1 MSAGKKHRKLSR
13 RGKKLIRRTLGAVM
27 MITAIIIAAIPAR
40 NVTADTGNVAEK
52 YKIYPNREYDTSSGK
67 FEFTTAADIVADN
80 PAVTADAAQYLI
92 SSVPIINFTNPDI
105 KVYTTG
111 DGAYQFAYVDEDGD
125 IGSNTRYAVILGFS
139 SGNIPGGSLT
149 IPDTVDAYLKYSAT
163 DGGTLGGYCA
173 VSLNNEFLYY
183 RVSSDTNTDG
193 NGYEY
198 TVKEEREQE
207 ILDPEGNPTGETEIV
222 EVDVKKY
229 WYYYPCYYE
238 QYDTWKNNTD
248 GELYYRSKEADD
260 VLGTMAEYTAT
271 DKGSSDM
278 HKKLASATV
287 AYIGDQF
294 IESDGNGGWTIYGD
308 KDANVITIEDYFEKY
323 GVVKGVFAN
332 NGNIRNLTVGEELR
346 GIGSYAF
353 YGCTSLQGI
362 TLANGLNTIGN
373 YAFAGCINMNSINMD
388 VSSNLTAIGNHAFYD
403 CERLKGFAVPINV
416 RVLCDSAF
424 EACYAIGS
432 NPNNPNTN
440 LDLCAGGQ
448 AVSLNY
454 IGNNVFKDCTSM
466 LNLVFPE
473 TYKET
478 NFSVSNVQGC
488 SKLQYLYIPN
498 STMSITE
505 AVDENGDVVLDFEE
519 FLQSVPEEF
528 YIEGQDPSNIHNV
541 CKENAIAFKYIG
553 QDLYEKII
561 VDDKGTPSTG
571 DDARLT
577 WQVNSK
583 DELVNFNLDGT
594 TENVEIVDKIGPY
607 SIKHL
612 SADCFSG
619 NCSLV
624 RITIPSS
631 IEKIDAGAFL
641 GCHNLHDVIF
651 KSPSNLSVI
660 EDGAFDTQECST
672 NYDSGSD
679 SYTCKV
685 CGDALANV
693 PELTFTGEVS
703 PTSLPFTYAMNGL
716 HNFNNDSQST
726 AYITFY
732 SGWPTNMTIKYNA
745 AKQMSELVE
754 YPTWGNIS
762 NQTWYNKFPYMT
774 EGYKN
779 AASTAVSKYLLNHD
793 DSLANDVALT
803 ENEQAIIDS
812 ALHVVVPDG
821 VQSIKEGIFSGIN
834 ANGEQAYGE
843 GGVAISPN
851 LSVESVT
858 LKSVDTIDPY
868 AFNFDGKVA
877 ALEKVVVDGGANKIC
892 SYSFANNDALKEV
905 YINSGA
911 KVIEE
916 YAFAQDPA
924 LSIFQMSS
932 GDTQVL
938 GNYVFDGDSSLEN
951 VKLSST
957 ISEIGLRP
965 FKGCSKLSEVDFSG
979 SPYFTCRDSII
990 YKVENGDET
999 TIVQCLEARGNTAGS
1014 STINKEELPNT
1025 LTTIY
1030 DEAFQDCT
1038 GVGSV
1043 DLTGTSLT
1051 SVPINGFTNT
1061 TKLYSVYLPNTCTKI
1076 GKNAFTDSAV
1086 QYVEIPESVRIIDPS
1101 SFDTGEGLPIITFY
1115 CTENTTASDYAETY
1129 PNIIMVNKPAEKGK
1143 FTVYFWDKDGNIL
1156 DTQQVVE
1163 GADAVPPTAPTVE
1176 GFKFTGWLP
1185 DYKNVGRNLDVVA
1198 QYTKIDSEET
1208 KWTVNFYD
1216 HNDELLYTMKVDNGA
1231 DCIAPVAPERDG
1243 YTFTGWRP
1251 AITGITKDTEVYAQY
1266 EKVVD
1271 GGNGGNGGNTDGD
1284 DKPNGDGTG
1293 GDGTGGDGTGGD
1305 GDNTKA
1311 ELFTLTVANGSGSGS
1326 YVAGAQVIIVANEP
1340 ASSQEFDKWT
1350 TNNTNIKFISEALT
1364 ATAFTMPAENC
1375 TVTATYKAKTN
1386 TGGGGTGGND
1396 NQGGNNTKPGDKY
1409 DGTYVDIDKP
1419 GISNGQISSA
1429 TINGSAD
1436 NFVVKITDDP
1446 FATESAYRALQYE
1459 YGDMSDIMFSAMD
1472 ISLYDSKGTTEI
1484 KDTSSISVTITIP
1497 IPDSL
1502 VPYGGNCKVAAIK
1515 NDKLDKLKATFK
1527 TIEKVPC
1534 IQFTASHFSP
1544 YVVYVDTGNLSAS
1557 GTIDSAPK
1565 TGDFM
1570 QPKWFLSAGLFLC
1583 AMVLFLKKD
1592 KVVVSQKV
1600 AK

>member
-1 MSAGKKHRKLSR
+1 MSAGKKHRKLSK
-13 RGKKLIRRTLGAVM
+13 RGKKIIRRALGAVL
-27 MITAIIIAAIPAR
+27 MISAIIIAAVPADS
-40 NVTADTGNVAEK
+40 VTADTGNVAEM
-52 YKIYPNREYDTSSGK
+52 YKIYPNREYNAGSGD
-67 FEFTTAADIVADN
+67 FDFITAADIVADN
-80 PAVTADAAQYLI
+80 SAITADAAQYLI
-92 SSVPIINFTNPDI
+92 SSVPIIDFTNPDI

-193 NGYEY
+193 NGYPY
-198 TVKEEREQE
+198 TVMVEQE
-207 ILDPEGNPTGETEIV
+207 QDVLDEEGNPTGETELV
-222 EVDVKKY
+222 EVEVTKY

-238 QYDTWKNNTD
+238 QYDVWKNNTD
-248 GELYYRSKEADD
+248 GELYYRSKEADETA
-260 VLGTMAEYTAT
+260 GTMAEYTAT
-271 DKGSSDM
+271 DKGSSDI
-278 HKKLASATV
+278 HKKLAAATV

-308 KDANVITIEDYFEKY
+308 EANGVITIEDYFEKY

-373 YAFAGCINMNSINMD
+373 YAFAGCINMSSINMD

-432 NPNNPNTN
+432 NPNNPSTN
-440 LDLCAGGQ
+440 LDLCAQGQ
-448 AVSLNY
+448 AVSLSY

-466 LNLVFPE
+466 LNLVFPD

-478 NFSVSNVQGC
+478 NFSVSNLQGC

-498 STMSITE
+498 STMAITE
-505 AVDENGDVVLDFEE
+505 AKDENGQVVLDFEG
-519 FLQSVPEEF
+519 FLQTVPEEF

-541 CKENAIAFKYIG
+541 CMANAIAFKYIG

-561 VDDKGTPSTG
+561 VDDKDTETTS

-577 WQVNSK
+577 WQVNSL
-583 DELVNFNLDGT
+583 DELVNFNLEGE

-607 SIKHL
+607 SIKEL

-624 RITIPSS
+624 KITIPSS
-631 IEKIDAGAFL
+631 IEKIEAGAFE

-651 KSPSNLSVI
+651 KSPCNLATI
-660 EDGAFDTQECST
+660 EDGAFDTQECSAT
-672 NYDSGSD
+672 YDSGSD

-685 CGDALANV
+685 CGDKLAKT
-693 PELTFTGEVS
+693 PELTFTGEISTVS
-703 PTSLPFTYAMNGL
+703 VPYNYAMNGT

-732 SGWPTNMTIKYNA
+732 SGWPTNMTVKYNA

-754 YPTWGNIS
+754 YPTWSNIS
-762 NQTWYNKFPYMT
+762 TQTWFNKFPYMT

-779 AASTAVSKYLLNHD
+779 AASTAVSKYLLNHN
-793 DSLANDVALT
+793 DSLADDVALT
-803 ENEQAIIDS
+803 ENEQVIIDS
-812 ALHVVVPDG
+812 ALHVVVPEG
-821 VQSIKEGIFSGIN
+821 VQSVKEGIFSGVN
-834 ANGEQAYGE
+834 ANGEQAYGD
-843 GGVAISPN
+843 GGSAISPN
-851 LSVESVT
+851 LSIESITLNSVE
-858 LKSVDTIDPY
+858 TIEPY
-868 AFNFDGKVA
+868 AFNFDGKLP
-877 ALEKVVVDGGANKIC
+877 ALEKVIINGGADTIS
-892 SYSFANNDALKEV
+892 SYSFSDNSALKEV
-905 YINSGA
+905 YINGGGD
-911 KVIEE
+911 VIEE
-916 YAFAQDPA
+916 YAFANDEN
-924 LSIFQMSS
+924 LSTFQMSS
-932 GDTQVL
+932 PDAISI
-938 GNYVFDGDSSLEN
+938 GNYAFDGDKELQN

-965 FKGCSKLSEVDFSG
+965 FKGCTKLSEIDCSG
-979 SPYFTCRDSII
+979 SPYFVCKDSIL
-990 YKVENGDET
+990 YKMEGGLET
-999 TIVQCLEARGNTAGS
+999 AIVQCLEARGNTAGS
-1014 STINKEELPNT
+1014 STINKEELPAT

-1030 DEAFQDCT
+1030 EEAFEDCT
-1038 GVGSV
+1038 GIGSV
-1043 DLTGTSLT
+1043 DLSTTKVT
-1051 SVPINGFTNT
+1051 AVPVNGFKNT

-1115 CTENTTASDYAETY
+1115 CTEDTTASDYAETY
-1129 PNIIMVNKPAEKGK
+1129 PNIIMVNKPAEKGV
-1143 FTVYFWDKDGNIL
+1143 FTVYFWDKDGNVL
-1156 DTQQVVE
+1156 DTQQVIE
-1163 GADAVPPTAPTVE
+1163 GNDAVPPTAPEIE
-1176 GFKFTGWLP
+1176 GYTFTGWLP

-1198 QYTKIDSEET
+1198 QYTKIDSEDT

-1231 DCIAPVAPERDG
+1231 DCIAPVAPVREG

-1266 EKVVD
+1266 EKITA
-1271 GGNGGNGGNTDGD
+1271 GS
-1284 DKPNGDGTG
+1284 DGTG
-1293 GDGTGGDGTGGD
+1293 GTGNNGAGTGTGNGTAQNGQ
-1305 GDNTKA
+1305 
-1311 ELFTLTVANGSGSGS
+1311 LYSLTVANGSGSGS
-1326 YVAGAQVIIVANEP
+1326 YVAGAQVIVVANTP

-1350 TNNTNIKFISEALT
+1350 TNNTNVKFISDSLS

-1386 TGGGGTGGND
+1386 TGGSTGNNNQSNTGSGNASGGN
-1396 NQGGNNTKPGDKY
+1396 KY
-1409 DGTYVDIDKP
+1409 EGSYVDIDKP
-1419 GISNGQISSA
+1419 GISNGSVSSA
-1429 TINGSAD
+1429 TINGSTD

-1446 FATESAYRALQYE
+1446 FATEAAYRALQYE

-1502 VPYGGNCKVAAIK
+1502 VAYGGNCKVAAVV
-1515 NDKLDKLKATFK
+1515 NDKLEKLNASFK
-1527 TIEKVPC
+1527 TIDQVPC

-1544 YVVYVDTGNLSAS
+1544 YVVYVDASNLSAT
-1557 GTIDSAPK
+1557 GTIDTTPQ
-1565 TGDFM
+1565 TGDM
-1570 QPKWFLSAGLFLC
+1570 LHPKWFLSAGLFLC
-1583 AMVLFLKKD
+1583 ALALFLKKD
-1592 KVVVSQKV
+1592 KVVVKQKV
-1600 AK
+1600 AN

>member
-1 MSAGKKHRKLSR
+1 MSAGKKHRKLSK
-13 RGKKLIRRTLGAVM
+13 RGKKIIRRALGAVLM
-27 MITAIIIAAIPAR
+27 VSAIIIAAIPAGKS
-40 NVTADTGNVAEK
+40 TAVTGNVAEM
-52 YKIYPNREYDTSSGK
+52 YKIYPNRVYDTVK
-67 FEFTTAADIVADN
+67 DDFDFVTAADIVADN
-80 PAVTADAAQYLI
+80 SAVTPDAAQYLI
-92 SSVPIINFTNPDI
+92 SSVPIIDFTNPDI

-183 RVSSDTNTDG
+183 RISSETNTDG
-193 NGYEY
+193 NGYPY
-198 TVKEEREQE
+198 QVTVEQE
-207 ILDPEGNPTGETEIV
+207 QEVLDDEGNPTGETELV
-222 EVDVKKY
+222 EVEVTRY

-238 QYDTWKNNTD
+238 QYETWKNNTD
-248 GELYYRSKEADD
+248 GELYYRSKEADE
-260 VLGTMAEYTAT
+260 VAGTMAEYTAT
-271 DKGSSDM
+271 DKGSSDI

-308 KDANVITIEDYFEKY
+308 KANGVITIEDYFAKY

-373 YAFAGCINMNSINMD
+373 YAFSGCINMSSINMD

-432 NPNNPNTN
+432 NPNNPSTN
-440 LDLCAGGQ
+440 LDLCAQGQ

-466 LNLVFPE
+466 LNLVFPD

-478 NFSVSNVQGC
+478 NFSVSNLQGC

-505 AVDENGDVVLDFEE
+505 AKDETGQVVLDFEG
-519 FLQSVPEEF
+519 FLQTVPEEF

-541 CKENAIAFKYIG
+541 CMENAIAFKYIG

-561 VDDKGTPSTG
+561 IDDKGTPSES

-577 WQVNSK
+577 WQVNSL
-583 DELVNFNLDGT
+583 DELVNFNLDGE

-607 SIKHL
+607 SIKEL

-624 RITIPSS
+624 KITIPSS
-631 IEKIDAGAFL
+631 ITNIKSGAFK

-651 KSPSNLSVI
+651 KSPCNLTTI
-660 EDGAFDTQECST
+660 EDGAFDTQDCSAT
-672 NYDSGSD
+672 YDSGTD

-685 CGDALANV
+685 CGDKLAKT

-703 PTSLPFTYAMNGL
+703 PTSVPYSYAMNGT

-754 YPTWGNIS
+754 YPTWNNIS
-762 NQTWYNKFPYMT
+762 NQTWFNKFPYMT
-774 EGYKN
+774 DGYKN
-779 AASTAVSKYLLNHD
+779 AASTAVSKYLLNHN
-793 DSLANDVALT
+793 DSLADDVALT

-812 ALHVVVPDG
+812 ALHVVVPNG
-821 VQSIKEGIFSGIN
+821 VQSVKEGIFSGKN
-834 ANGEQAYGE
+834 ADGEQAYGE
-843 GGVAISPN
+843 GGTAISPN
-851 LSVESVT
+851 LTIESITLNSVE
-858 LKSVDTIDPY
+858 TIEPY
-868 AFNFDGKVA
+868 AFNFEGKLP
-877 ALEKVVVDGGANKIC
+877 ALEKVTINGGADIIS
-892 SYSFANNDALKEV
+892 SYSFSDNPALKEV
-905 YINSGA
+905 YINGGGD
-911 KVIEE
+911 VIEE
-916 YAFAQDPA
+916 YAFANDEN
-924 LSIFQMSS
+924 LSTFQMNSP
-932 GDTQVL
+932 DAVTI
-938 GNYVFDGDSSLEN
+938 GNYVFDGDKELQN
-951 VKLSST
+951 VRLSST

-965 FKGCSKLSEVDFSG
+965 FKGCTKLAEIDCSG
-979 SPYFTCRDSII
+979 SPYLLCKDSIL
-990 YKVENGDET
+990 YKMDGGVET

-1014 STINKEELPNT
+1014 STINKEELPAT

-1030 DEAFQDCT
+1030 EEAFEDCT

-1043 DLTGTSLT
+1043 DLSATKITG
-1051 SVPINGFTNT
+1051 VPIKGFKNT
-1061 TKLYSVYLPNTCTKI
+1061 TKLYSVYLPNACTKI

-1086 QYVEIPESVRIIDPS
+1086 QYIEIPESVRIIDPS

-1129 PNIIMVNKPAEKGK
+1129 PNIIMVNKPAEKGV
-1143 FTVYFWDKDGNIL
+1143 FTVYFWDKDGNVL
-1156 DTQQVVE
+1156 DTQQVTE
-1163 GADAVPPTAPTVE
+1163 GNDAVPPTAPEVE
-1176 GFKFTGWLP
+1176 GYTFTGWLP
-1185 DYKNVGRNLDVVA
+1185 DYKNVSRNLDVVA
-1198 QYTKIDSEET
+1198 QYTKIDSEDT

-1231 DCIAPVAPERDG
+1231 DCIAPVAPVREG

-1266 EKVVD
+1266 EKITA
-1271 GGNGGNGGNTDGD
+1271 GS
-1284 DKPNGDGTG
+1284 DGTG
-1293 GDGTGGDGTGGD
+1293 GTGNNGAGTGTGNGTAQNGQ
-1305 GDNTKA
+1305 
-1311 ELFTLTVANGSGSGS
+1311 LYSLTVANGSGSGS
-1326 YVAGAQVIIVANEP
+1326 YVAGAQVIVVANTP

-1350 TNNTNIKFISEALT
+1350 TNNTNVKFISDSLS

-1375 TVTATYKAKTN
+1375 TVTATYKAKAN
-1386 TGGGGTGGND
+1386 TGGGS
-1396 NQGGNNTKPGDKY
+1396 GNNNQSNTGSGNASSGNKY
-1409 DGTYVDIDKP
+1409 EGSYVDIDKP
-1419 GISNGQISSA
+1419 GISNGQLSSA
-1429 TINGSAD
+1429 TINGSTD

-1446 FATESAYRALQYE
+1446 FATEAAYRALQYE

-1472 ISLYDSKGTTEI
+1472 ISLYDSKGVTEI

-1502 VPYGGNCKVAAIK
+1502 VAYGGNCKVAAVV
-1515 NDKLDKLKATFK
+1515 NDKLDKLNASFK
-1527 TIEKVPC
+1527 TIDQVPC

-1544 YVVYVDTGNLSAS
+1544 YVVYVDASNLTAT
-1557 GTIDSAPK
+1557 GTIDTTPK
-1565 TGDFM
+1565 TGDM
-1570 QPKWFLSAGLFLC
+1570 LHPKWFLSAGLFLC
-1583 AMVLFLKKD
+1583 ALALFLKRD
-1592 KVVVSQKV
+1592 KVVVKTK
-1600 AK
+1600 AAN